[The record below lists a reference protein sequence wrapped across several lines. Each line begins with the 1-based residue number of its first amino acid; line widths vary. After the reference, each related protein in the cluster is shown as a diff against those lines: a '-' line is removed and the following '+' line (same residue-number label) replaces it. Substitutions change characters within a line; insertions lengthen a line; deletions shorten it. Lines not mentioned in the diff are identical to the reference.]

1 MITKE
6 YARGQIIFRQ
16 DDYSDCMYEI
26 LEGKVGVFDAYGTE
40 NEKLIA
46 ELGKGQ
52 SLGEMGMLEY
62 YPRSAT
68 AVALEDGTSLA
79 EITED
84 ELNDYLL
91 KKPEK
96 LLSIMRQLSERI
108 RETNR
113 KYMNACRVVY
123 ENDEAEKS
131 GREKSD
137 ELKKDME
144 MLAEFYGRALY

>member
-1 MITKE
+1 MITKN
-6 YARGQIIFRQ
+6 YDRGQIIFKQ
-16 DDYSDCMYEI
+16 GDYSDCMYDI
-26 LEGKVGVFDAYGTE
+26 LEGKVGVYGAYGTHD
-40 NEKLIA
+40 EKLIA

-68 AVALEDGTSLA
+68 AVALEDGTALA

-84 ELNDYLL
+84 ELNDYLRNR
-91 KKPEK
+91 PEK

-108 RETNR
+108 RETNM
-113 KYMNACRVVY
+113 KYVDACRVVY
-123 ENDEAEKS
+123 ENDEAEKN
-131 GREKSD
+131 GKEKSD